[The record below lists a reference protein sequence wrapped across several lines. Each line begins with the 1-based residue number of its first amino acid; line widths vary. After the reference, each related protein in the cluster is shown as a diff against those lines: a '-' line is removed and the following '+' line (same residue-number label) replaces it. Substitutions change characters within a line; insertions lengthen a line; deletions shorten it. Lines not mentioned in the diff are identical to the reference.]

1 MMEDSPLPRV
11 DTAVIGGGIIGLCL
25 AWFLAEAGVTVAC
38 VDDGQHS
45 GSTANAG
52 SLHVQMQSRF
62 MRMYPEQVPGLESAL
77 PMYVRAVRQWQDLAG
92 RLGEDIE
99 FKLTGGLMVAES
111 EAQFDFL
118 ARKCR
123 REQDLGLPVEML
135 DRAALD
141 RVAPYLGPAIL
152 GAELCAVEGKL
163 NPLRANDAVRRQAL
177 ARGAI
182 LLAETTVTD
191 LARDGAAFSL
201 TTSRGRMVARRVV
214 IAAGA
219 GSRALSEAVGL
230 EVPAVAEPLHMNIT
244 ERTVPLIGHLVQ
256 HAERSITLKQ
266 LQSGHIVIGGG
277 WPARLHE
284 RTRHP
289 TVELASLV
297 GNLSLAQHVVP
308 RIGPLQ
314 LIRSWAG
321 INTTIDGRSVLGPA
335 PHIAGLFFAIPGDAG
350 YTLGPLCARLV
361 AECLLG
367 KAPELPINSYSPARF
382 M

>member
-182 LLAETTVTD
+182 LLAE
-191 LARDGAAFSL
+191 
-201 TTSRGRMVARRVV
+201 RR
-214 IAAGA
+214 
-219 GSRALSEAVGL
+219 
-230 EVPAVAEPLHMNIT
+230 
-244 ERTVPLIGHLVQ
+244 
-256 HAERSITLKQ
+256 
-266 LQSGHIVIGGG
+266 
-277 WPARLHE
+277 
-284 RTRHP
+284 
-289 TVELASLV
+289 
-297 GNLSLAQHVVP
+297 
-308 RIGPLQ
+308 
-314 LIRSWAG
+314 
-321 INTTIDGRSVLGPA
+321 
-335 PHIAGLFFAIPGDAG
+335 
-350 YTLGPLCARLV
+350 
-361 AECLLG
+361 
-367 KAPELPINSYSPARF
+367 
-382 M
+382 